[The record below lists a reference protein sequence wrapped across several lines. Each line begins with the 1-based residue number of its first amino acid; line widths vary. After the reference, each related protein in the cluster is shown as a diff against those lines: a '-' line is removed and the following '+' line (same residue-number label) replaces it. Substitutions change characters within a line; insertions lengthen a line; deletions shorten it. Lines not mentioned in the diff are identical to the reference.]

1 MSLFSTT
8 QITCPKCEQETSFEE
23 VGSINADR
31 RPDLRQGILDG
42 TLENNTCSQC
52 NESFV
57 LEPDLNYM
65 DADRGQWIAAY
76 PSYRVLDHLEA
87 ADEMTELFEKSF
99 GESAGKAEQEL
110 GKSLIGRV
118 VFGWPAMREKLL
130 IRELQLDEVAVELMK
145 IDFLRDGDD
154 IPFDAASE
162 LRFVEVDDTSM
173 IFCWFGPAVDDAQR
187 ILELEVDR
195 YQDIIANIDD
205 WKAIVEQ
212 LTDSPFVDIKKLYLG
227 AGRVAESAE
236 TAT

>member
-8 QITCPKCEQETSFEE
+8 QLVCPKCKKETRFEE

-42 TLENNTCSQC
+42 TLQNNVCSEC
-52 NESFV
+52 SETFV

-65 DADRGQWIAAY
+65 DAGRGQWIAAY
-76 PSYRVLDHLEA
+76 PIYRILSHLEA
-87 ADEMTELFEKSF
+87 ADEMTKLFDKSF

-110 GKSLIGRV
+110 GNSLVGRV

-130 IRELQLDEVAVELMK
+130 IKELELDEVVVELMK

-162 LRFVEVDDTSM
+162 LRLVEVDGTTM
-173 IFCWFGPAVDDAQR
+173 VFCWFGPAVEDSKR

-195 YQDIIANIDD
+195 YQDIVANIEQ
-205 WKAIVEQ
+205 WKPIVDE

-227 AGRVAESAE
+227 AGRNAE
-236 TAT
+236 TANA